1 MYEIG
6 HYLAENLHPQLH
18 LLRLEEPAD
27 IDQEL
32 PINLYPH
39 EEHSDL
45 QIKELFLFRG
55 PATRAKKK
63 QPKPF
68 SWQEIGLISRVGI
81 WNFGLV
87 KVYSRRALF
96 PRLIVDSLNQSSLLH
111 LSAL

>member
-55 PATRAKKK
+55 PATRAKKGSPNHFHGK
-63 QPKPF
+63 K
-68 SWQEIGLISRVGI
+68 
-81 WNFGLV
+81 LV
-87 KVYSRRALF
+87 
-96 PRLIVDSLNQSSLLH
+96 
-111 LSAL
+111 